1 MIDIISLNIIDNA
14 NDRLQIRRVVILSR
28 EKNRRMPILPE

>member
-1 MIDIISLNIIDNA
+1 MVDIISLNIIDI
-14 NDRLQIRRVVILSR
+14 NDRLQIRRAVILSL